1 MVTISKV
8 TALQRLE
15 IDGEPKFYAFTD
27 KFLSEKE
34 EISEENF
41 WDLRPHFPVGGYK
54 NKPLDCIYFISGF
67 QEVKERIKTIC

>member
-41 WDLRPHFPVGGYK
+41 WDLRLIFQWVVIK
-54 NKPLDCIYFISGF
+54 INLQTAFISLVNSRKLKQG
-67 QEVKERIKTIC
+67 